1 MHNLLLHERLHDLGA
16 GRIHWRYDDPSG
28 LPDLPVR
35 SVGMPVRVAGEVRRV
50 RTHVSPKAA

>member
-1 MHNLLLHERLHDLGA
+1 MNHLHLHELGA
-16 GRIHWRYDDPSG
+16 RRIHWRYDDPSG